1 MAKTITL
8 ALGIHNH
15 QPVGNF
21 DFVFEDAYRQSYRP
35 FLEVL
40 ERHPGVRLALHY
52 TGPLL
57 QWLHRHHPETVRQ
70 VRGMVARGQV
80 EMLTGGLYEPIFS
93 IIPDRDKHRQI
104 RGLTRLVRR
113 RTGYRP
119 QGMWMA
125 ERVWEPHLPL
135 ALSGAGV
142 EYVILDDS
150 HFKYAGLTDEQ
161 LLGYYLTE
169 EQGAGLCLFPI
180 SKKLRYTIPFRE
192 PEETVEYL
200 RELATEDGGRI
211 AVFADDGEKFGSW
224 PDTYQHC
231 YQNGWLERFFSAL
244 EANAGWLHIATFGE
258 LIRSHPPLGRI
269 YLPTASY
276 AEMMEWALPAEAIP
290 PFEQF
295 QKTLEEYDLL
305 DRYGV
310 YVRAGFWRN
319 FLAKYPES
327 NNLHKKMLLVSNKV
341 QALREEPGQGNAAR
355 RAEDELFRGQCND
368 AYWHG
373 VFGGLYLPHLRS
385 AIYHHLLAAER
396 ITDRALHAGREWIE
410 ARTVD
415 LDGDGAE
422 EVLVHG
428 PQQNLY
434 FHPDQGGSLFELDYK
449 PLAFNLLDTLARRK
463 EGYHH
468 RLTDPPASSPDGDGV
483 ASIHD
488 RVVVKEEGL
497 DRLLHYDW
505 HRRVSLLDYF
515 PEQDTTLEDFSQGR
529 YRELGDFVA
538 GEYRH
543 WIRRGRGKLT
553 LTLSREGHL
562 WSEEGSVPVTLSKK
576 VTLPAGGSWM
586 EVRYRLETS
595 HPEGLSSRFGVEL
608 NYALLAGSA
617 PDRYYLIDGVRP
629 EDPRLVSIGESPEVN
644 RFGLRDEFLGLD
656 IALTV
661 SRPAVLW
668 RFPIETVS
676 QSEGGFE
683 RVYQSSVVFPHW
695 TVRLEPGERW
705 EVVLRQEIYRL

>member
-21 DFVFEDAYRQSYRP
+21 DFVFEDAYRKSYRP
-35 FLEVL
+35 FLEIL

-57 QWLHRHHPETVRQ
+57 QWLHQHHPKTVRQ
-70 VRGMVARGQV
+70 IRGMVARGQV

-93 IIPDRDKHRQI
+93 IIPDRDKHHQI
-104 RGLTRLVRR
+104 LGLTRLVRR

-119 QGMWMA
+119 EGMWMA

-142 EYVILDDS
+142 RYVVLDDS

-169 EQGAGLCLFPI
+169 EQGAGLRLFPI
-180 SKKLRYTIPFRE
+180 SKKLRYTIPFQE
-192 PEETVEYL
+192 PEETIEHL
-200 RELATEDGGRI
+200 RELATGDGRRV

-224 PDTYQHC
+224 PDTYRHC
-231 YQNGWLERFFSAL
+231 YEDGWLERFFGAL
-244 EANAGWLHIATFGE
+244 EANADWLNVCTFGE

-276 AEMMEWALPAEAIP
+276 AEMMEWALPAEAIA
-290 PFEQF
+290 PFEGF
-295 QKTLEEYDLL
+295 QKILEEKSLL
-305 DRYGV
+305 ESYGI

-327 NNLHKKMLLVSNKV
+327 NNLHKKMLLVSGKV
-341 QALREEPGQGNAAR
+341 QALREEPDHQSAAR

-385 AIYHHLLAAER
+385 AIYHHLIAAER
-396 ITDRALHAGREWIE
+396 IADRALHTGGEWIE

-415 LDGDGAE
+415 FDGDGAE
-422 EVLVHG
+422 EILIHG

-434 FHPDQGGSLFELDYK
+434 FHPRQGGSLFELDYK

-468 RLTDPPASSPDGDGV
+468 KLTDPPAPSPGGEGV

-488 RVVVKEEGL
+488 RVVVKEQGL
-497 DRLLHYDW
+497 ERLLHYDW
-505 HRRVSLLDYF
+505 HRRVSLLDHF
-515 PEQDTTLEDFSQGR
+515 PGPETTLEDFSRGQ
-529 YRELGDFVA
+529 YQELGDFVT
-538 GEYRH
+538 GEYQHRL
-543 WIRRGRGKLT
+543 RRGRGTLT
-553 LTLSREGHL
+553 LILSREGRL
-562 WSEEGSVPVTLSKK
+562 WPPEGPVPVTVSKRI
-576 VTLPAGGSWM
+576 TLPAGGSWM
-586 EVRYRLETS
+586 EVRYRLES
-595 HPEGLSSRFGVEL
+595 PHPQGLSAWFGVEL

-617 PDRYYLIDGVRP
+617 PDRYYLIEGARP
-629 EDPRLVSIGESPEVN
+629 EDPRLVSVGEAGEVAS
-644 RFGLRDEFLGLD
+644 FGLRDEYLGLD

-661 SRPAVLW
+661 NRPARLW

-683 RVYQSSVVFPHW
+683 RVYQSSVLFPSW
-695 TVRLEPGERW
+695 QVDLQPGERW
-705 EVVLRQEIYRL
+705 EVVVRQELRRL